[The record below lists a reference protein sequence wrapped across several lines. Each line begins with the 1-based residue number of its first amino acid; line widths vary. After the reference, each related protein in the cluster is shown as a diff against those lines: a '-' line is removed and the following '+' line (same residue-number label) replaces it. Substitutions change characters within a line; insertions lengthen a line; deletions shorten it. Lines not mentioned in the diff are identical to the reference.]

1 MSQPASVS
9 AHNDQRQFVRS
20 MVPRMII
27 LAFMCILV
35 QGLMGLS
42 YMGAFGKPDAKNAPF
57 LVVSHHEGNA
67 GYIANKLN
75 AVEGQPVRATI
86 STDEKAALQQVRE
99 DKVVG
104 VYVFNPSKTEKKGS
118 DDLYYASAQGASRAQ
133 VAQTVGRNVADKA
146 ERGLKT
152 HDLVKA
158 APDDARGTASFYLVL
173 SWLVG
178 AYLLPSA
185 MTTAV
190 GTRARS
196 ALGARMRLLLFAGY
210 ALLSGVVGTAI
221 AQYGLDALRG
231 DFWPIALMGAALV
244 FAVSTFTYGLTS
256 LFGTIG
262 IGLSILIFVILGNPS
277 AGGAFAY
284 DVLPEPWRTVGPYL
298 PNGAGVDAVRSLSYF
313 GGVDLERPLWVVL
326 AWAVAGLWM
335 IWMVGNNTY
344 RFSPQGVSEIEDDSV
359 GVVGEFVEHH
369 LPSHSEAD
377 ASEAREPAEKDAGD
391 ADTAD
396 DTDVDADSDAGDHPA
411 PRGRHAAP
419 EPDESPRH
427 DG

>member
-244 FAVSTFTYGLTS
+244 FAVS
-256 LFGTIG
+256 
-262 IGLSILIFVILGNPS
+262 
-277 AGGAFAY
+277 
-284 DVLPEPWRTVGPYL
+284 
-298 PNGAGVDAVRSLSYF
+298 
-313 GGVDLERPLWVVL
+313 
-326 AWAVAGLWM
+326 
-335 IWMVGNNTY
+335 
-344 RFSPQGVSEIEDDSV
+344 
-359 GVVGEFVEHH
+359 
-369 LPSHSEAD
+369 
-377 ASEAREPAEKDAGD
+377 K
-391 ADTAD
+391 
-396 DTDVDADSDAGDHPA
+396 
-411 PRGRHAAP
+411 
-419 EPDESPRH
+419 
-427 DG
+427 

>member
-344 RFSPQGVSEIEDDSV
+344 RFSPQGVSEIEDDTV

-377 ASEAREPAEKDAGD
+377 ASEARESVEKDAGD
-391 ADTAD
+391 ADAAN
-396 DTDVDADSDAGDHPA
+396 DTGDADPDAGDHPA